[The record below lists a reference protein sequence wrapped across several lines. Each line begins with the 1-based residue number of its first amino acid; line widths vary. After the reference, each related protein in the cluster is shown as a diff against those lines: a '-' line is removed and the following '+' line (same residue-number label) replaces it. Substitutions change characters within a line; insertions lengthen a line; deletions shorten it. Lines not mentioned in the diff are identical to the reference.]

1 MHSAHMSRGT
11 QHLTDRQTRSYEQTL
26 FSNPLSH
33 PHTHSGMHNHH
44 HSRHSL
50 NSCSLGNMSIDPPRA
65 HTRACCPLREY
76 KHSILTASGTSAHM
90 QISLYKYKT
99 KQKMSP
105 IQHKICDDAAAQG
118 IKWSPIWHSWGLG
131 DNSPCVTSMI
141 TLPLIQCWA
150 NVEICK

>member
-76 KHSILTASGTSAHM
+76 KHSILTAAGTSAHT
-90 QISLYKYKT
+90 QISLYKYNK
-99 KQKMSP
+99 KCLQSS
-105 IQHKICDDAAAQG
+105 
-118 IKWSPIWHSWGLG
+118 IKYVMTQQLKALSGLPSG
-131 DNSPCVTSMI
+131 TPGGWETIHLV
-141 TLPLIQCWA
+141 LPP
-150 NVEICK
+150 